1 MKNTKQF
8 FLTLFHNITGFT
20 EFLISTRLSKTLK
33 SSLYV
38 TDWRL
43 EYGLLCWS
51 YFYLTISAYIP
62 DRALSA
68 CCLWSSVRC
77 EDAHASLFTIT
88 LFHSCRTWWL
98 APGFP

>member
-51 YFYLTISAYIP
+51 YFYL
-62 DRALSA
+62 
-68 CCLWSSVRC
+68 
-77 EDAHASLFTIT
+77 
-88 LFHSCRTWWL
+88 
-98 APGFP
+98 